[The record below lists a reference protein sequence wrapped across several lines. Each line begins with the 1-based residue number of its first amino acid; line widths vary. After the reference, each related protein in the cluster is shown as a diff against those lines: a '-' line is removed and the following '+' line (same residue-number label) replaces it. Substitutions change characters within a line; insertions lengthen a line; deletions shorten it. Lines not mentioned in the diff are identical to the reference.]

1 MDKYEFN
8 IKVEQIKKLVNK
20 GDFETAMKI
29 ADTID
34 WRRVR
39 STSLLTMISQIYE
52 KNAEYQ
58 DAKDILLLAYER
70 APLGKGLLYK
80 LTDLALRE
88 NNIQEAEAYYREF
101 CELSGD
107 DPRQYLLRFLI
118 LEAKDAPLEQQINS
132 LERYC
137 QEELD
142 EKWLYH
148 LAELYHQAN
157 QADDCVRI
165 CDKIMLMF
173 GLGKYVDKAMELKLQ
188 YAPLTK
194 YQMDLVENREK
205 YEEKLRA
212 VEEEYKNGTYRKPE
226 PEGEY
231 LDTDE
236 PEAEL
241 DDEPENEPEGQPE
254 QAEPEEKAGKPK
266 AETKPADEKVEKA
279 ALDEDVVASL
289 HEAQAEEAL
298 AKEVSKIKP
307 YDEEEGASE
316 GETRVFRNLRDL
328 EPAEAEEK
336 SEEAPIHEFE
346 EEEETIVEDWDF
358 EPEEEE
364 EEIKESNHLMIE
376 AEDPAAGLAM
386 ALDSLKKI
394 HRELGT
400 KHPVAKISGANLSH
414 RGIAS
419 VAERLAGKDLVV
431 EHAADLD
438 DLTVEELEELIA
450 ACEKREIVVMMDLV
464 LNHSSHLH
472 PWFLEAR
479 KDRNSKYHDFY
490 IWKEGTKEQPPEGG
504 GAFFGGSTWEWVPEV
519 QEYYYHSFSVMQPD
533 LNWKNPSL
541 RKELYRMIQFWMD
554 KGIRGFRLDA
564 IDNIVKDGHGGNDTH
579 SEQIH
584 TYLMEMNQ
592 NTYGK
597 SEQILTVGET
607 GGATVEMAQQ
617 YSDPESQE
625 LSMIFQFELMGI
637 DGIRSGNWDPK
648 PYTLPQL
655 KQLFEKWQTGL
666 EEKGWNSLFW
676 GNHDFPRVV
685 SRFGNDREPYREK
698 SAKMLAVLLHGMKG
712 TPYIYQGEEIGMT
725 NVSGLRIEDYQD
737 IESVNFAEDRKK
749 EGWEEEKI
757 RTYLARNSRDHART
771 PMQWNAEKHA
781 GFTAGT
787 PWMAENQNYAEINVE
802 NSRKNPD
809 SLFYFYQKLIALRRK
824 NDTLVYGDFR
834 LIEEENPDI
843 FAYERNLGEKKLIV
857 LCNFRDTAAEM
868 KARYDLTKGTV
879 LIHNDTE
886 SLTKEVWKLQPY
898 EAYMIEL
905 LQ

>member
-1 MDKYEFN
+1 MADFSNKVIYQIYPKSFKDSNGDGIGDLRGVAEKLDYLKDLGVDYLWLTPFFVSPQRDNGYDVADYRNIDPMFGTMEDLDNLIAEGEKRNIGLMFDMVFN
-8 IKVEQIKKLVNK
+8 H
-20 GDFETAMKI
+20 T
-29 ADTID
+29 
-34 WRRVR
+34 
-39 STSLLTMISQIYE
+39 STSHEWFRRALAGE
-52 KNAEYQ
+52 KKYQ
-58 DAKDILLLAYER
+58 D
-70 APLGKGLLYK
+70 
-80 LTDLALRE
+80 
-88 NNIQEAEAYYREF
+88 YYIF
-101 CELSGD
+101 
-107 DPRQYLLRFLI
+107 
-118 LEAKDAPLEQQINS
+118 K
-132 LERYC
+132 
-137 QEELD
+137 
-142 EKWLYH
+142 
-148 LAELYHQAN
+148 
-157 QADDCVRI
+157 
-165 CDKIMLMF
+165 
-173 GLGKYVDKAMELKLQ
+173 
-188 YAPLTK
+188 
-194 YQMDLVENREK
+194 
-205 YEEKLRA
+205 
-212 VEEEYKNGTYRKPE
+212 
-226 PEGEY
+226 
-231 LDTDE
+231 
-236 PEAEL
+236 
-241 DDEPENEPEGQPE
+241 
-254 QAEPEEKAGKPK
+254 
-266 AETKPADEKVEKA
+266 
-279 ALDEDVVASL
+279 
-289 HEAQAEEAL
+289 
-298 AKEVSKIKP
+298 
-307 YDEEEGASE
+307 EGAP
-316 GETRVFRNLRDL
+316 D
-328 EPAEAEEK
+328 
-336 SEEAPIHEFE
+336 
-346 EEEETIVEDWDF
+346 
-358 EPEEEE
+358 
-364 EEIKESNHLMIE
+364 
-376 AEDPAAGLAM
+376 
-386 ALDSLKKI
+386 
-394 HRELGT
+394 
-400 KHPVAKISGANLSH
+400 
-414 RGIAS
+414 
-419 VAERLAGKDLVV
+419 
-431 EHAADLD
+431 
-438 DLTVEELEELIA
+438 
-450 ACEKREIVVMMDLV
+450 
-464 LNHSSHLH
+464 
-472 PWFLEAR
+472 
-479 KDRNSKYHDFY
+479 
-490 IWKEGTKEQPPEGG
+490 QPPTNWQSK
-504 GAFFGGSTWEWVPEV
+504 FGGSAWEYVSSLGKWYLHLFDVT
-519 QEYYYHSFSVMQPD
+519 QAD